1 MIELV
6 ERTMGDLDTR
16 ARCGH
21 VCRRLLQPLVVA
33 LICGATAPVLASNSP
48 AVGQPL
54 ERRVQNG
61 APLAIVARVIELK
74 ETGQLH
80 LTNGY
85 ETTLVGRGGA
95 NGTYNCSIVV
105 HLTLVSAHRLTT
117 TFTVSPKGGTISG
130 KGSARY
136 AEENGNGYFGGTI
149 ALTRGTGSYA
159 RASGN
164 EIGISGKI
172 NRESLRLT
180 VHVHGAMRT

>member
-1 MIELV
+1 
-6 ERTMGDLDTR
+6 
-16 ARCGH
+16 
-21 VCRRLLQPLVVA
+21 
-33 LICGATAPVLASNSP
+33 
-48 AVGQPL
+48 
-54 ERRVQNG
+54 
-61 APLAIVARVIELK
+61 VIELK
-74 ETGQLH
+74 ETGQLR

-105 HLTLVSAHRLTT
+105 HLTIVSAHRLTT
-117 TFTVSPKGGTISG
+117 TFTVSPRGGTISG
-130 KGSARY
+130 KGTARF

-159 RASGN
+159 RAWGN

>member
-1 MIELV
+1 MSDHDN
-6 ERTMGDLDTR
+6 RD
-16 ARCGH
+16 RCRH
-21 VCRRLLQPLVVA
+21 ACRLRLQPLVVA
-33 LICGATAPVLASNSP
+33 LICGASGLVFASAAPA
-48 AVGQPL
+48 AGGDL
-54 ERRVQNG
+54 ERRLQHRG
-61 APLAIVARVIELK
+61 PKATAARLIELK
-74 ETGQLH
+74 ESGQLR

-95 NGTYNCSIVV
+95 TGTYNCSIVV

-117 TFTVSPKGGTISG
+117 TFTVSPNGGTISG

-149 ALTRGTGSYA
+149 ALTRGTGRYA

-172 NRESLRLT
+172 NRESLRLM

>member
-1 MIELV
+1 M
-6 ERTMGDLDTR
+6 TMSDTHTR

-21 VCRRLLQPLVVA
+21 VCRRLLQSLAVA
-33 LICGATAPVLASNSP
+33 LTCGVPVLVLASSSP
-48 AVGQPL
+48 AVGQRL
-54 ERRVQNG
+54 ERRLQPRG
-61 APLAIVARVIELK
+61 PIATVARVIELK
-74 ETGQLH
+74 ETGQLR

-105 HLTLVSAHRLTT
+105 HLTIVSAHRLTA
-117 TFTVSPKGGTISG
+117 TFTVSPRGGTISG
-130 KGSARY
+130 KGTARF

-149 ALTRGTGSYA
+149 ALTRGTGTYS

-180 VHVHGAMRT
+180 VHVHGAMHT

>member
-1 MIELV
+1 MSD
-6 ERTMGDLDTR
+6 TDTR

-21 VCRRLLQPLVVA
+21 VCRRLLRPLAVA
-33 LICGATAPVLASNSP
+33 LICGARVLVLASSSP
-48 AVGQPL
+48 AVGQRL
-54 ERRVQNG
+54 ERGLQPRG
-61 APLAIVARVIELK
+61 PIATVARVIELK
-74 ETGQLH
+74 ETGQLR
-80 LTNGY
+80 LTDGY

-105 HLTLVSAHRLTT
+105 HLTIVSAHRLTT
-117 TFTVSPKGGTISG
+117 TFTVSPRGGTISG
-130 KGSARY
+130 KGTARF

-159 RASGN
+159 LAWGN

>member
-1 MIELV
+1 MS
-6 ERTMGDLDTR
+6 DHDTL
-16 ARCGH
+16 ARYGH
-21 VCRRLLQPLVVA
+21 VCRRRFQPLAAA
-33 LICGATAPVLASNSP
+33 LICGAAVPVLASNSA
-48 AVGQPL
+48 AVGQGLVRHLHPP
-54 ERRVQNG
+54 G
-61 APLAIVARVIELK
+61 PIATVARVIELR

-95 NGTYNCSIVV
+95 AGTYNCSIVV